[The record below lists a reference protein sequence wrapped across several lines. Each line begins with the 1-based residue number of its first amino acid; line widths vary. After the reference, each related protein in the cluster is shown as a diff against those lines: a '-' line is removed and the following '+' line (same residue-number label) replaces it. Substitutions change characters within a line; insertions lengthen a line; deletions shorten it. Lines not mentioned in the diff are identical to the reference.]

1 MRFPDAAHRE
11 GLEQP
16 RLLPLPGLI
25 EKIAGF
31 SKPVTESGICF
42 AGKKNRAICRLH
54 FTGKDDAFLTS
65 RKTNPTPCVG
75 HSPDV
80 IPFRPTGFSLL
91 SSLSG
96 GYRPAADDSVNNWQT
111 WLERNLDRHG
121 KRAEPR
127 GSHPVFASG
136 TLGGASCRFGNP
148 FSSLFFPPDFVRFR
162 TVLSGD
168 RIFSGT
174 PASVNASGK
183 TAPAGLAGPALRS
196 ARFLFPESV
205 SAKRV
210 PFAEAA
216 CRERLRN
223 AVHPQAGGN
232 PVQGRSP
239 SSFPAPFFFFSDGGS
254 AAAAGSFPESVSAGV
269 FPASGS

>member
-1 MRFPDAAHRE
+1 MACIGREKDTALRFPDAAHRE

-31 SKPVTESGICF
+31 SKPGPESGICF

-54 FTGKDDAFLTS
+54 FTGKNDAFRTLPDKPEDKPDAMRRAFARRHPVQADGFQPS
-65 RKTNPTPCVG
+65 FPPVRRL
-75 HSPDV
+75 SPGRRR
-80 IPFRPTGFSLL
+80 FREQL
-91 SSLSG
+91 
-96 GYRPAADDSVNNWQT
+96 ANM
-111 WLERNLDRHG
+111 LERNLDRHG
-121 KRAEPR
+121 KRAEPL

-148 FSSLFFPPDFVRFR
+148 LSFLFFSPDFVRFR

-196 ARFLFPESV
+196 VRFLFPESV

-239 SSFPAPFFFFSDGGS
+239 S
-254 AAAAGSFPESVSAGV
+254 
-269 FPASGS
+269 